1 MTEQPKDHRD
11 QGNVGC
17 ATQGSCLEE
26 AQSSHP
32 EVGALS

>member
-1 MTEQPKDHRD
+1 MEQPEDHWD
-11 QGNVGC
+11 QGNMGFV
-17 ATQGSCLEE
+17 TQWSCPEE